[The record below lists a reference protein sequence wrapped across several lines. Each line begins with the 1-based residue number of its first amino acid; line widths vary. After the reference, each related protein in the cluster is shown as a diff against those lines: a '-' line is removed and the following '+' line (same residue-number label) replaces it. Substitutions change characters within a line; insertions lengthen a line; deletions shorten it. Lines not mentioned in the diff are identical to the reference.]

1 MFLFVDLL
9 ASFDDVDGDDGNDGD
24 DGGAAA
30 NAAVQQAAAAKA
42 KDGGDSDERLF
53 NQDDVN
59 RFVQERLAKDRKKR
73 DTENQAHVASL
84 EAKFEELLANKS
96 LDTEEK
102 DRLEVQLEDLRKQ
115 NRTKE
120 QQAAHDKKASDE
132 EWEEKYKTAV
142 SNGTEWENRYT
153 ESTITQALQSAA
165 ISHEAYNPQQIIVQL
180 RSQTKLIDK
189 MDSAGKPTGQLV
201 PMVEMTVK
209 NADSGAAETLQMTPD
224 EAVEYMK
231 KSPDEWGNFFR
242 NNIREGIGSS
252 SATGGGLTGDGNV
265 DHTKLTDEQ
274 WFKMRKENPEA
285 LGMKAR
291 TER

>member
-1 MFLFVDLL
+1 MFLLVNLL
-9 ASFDDVDGDDGNDGD
+9 ASFDDVDGDDEGAGD
-24 DGGAAA
+24 DGAASA
-30 NAAVQQAAAAKA
+30 AAVQQAAAAKT
-42 KDGGDSDERLF
+42 KDGDDGRKF

-59 RFVQERLAKDRKKR
+59 RFVQERLAKDRKNR

-84 EAKFEELLANKS
+84 EAKFEELLANKN
-96 LDTEEK
+96 LDSEEK

-120 QQAAHDKKASDE
+120 QQAAHEKKANDE
-132 EWEEKYKTAV
+132 EWETKYETAV
-142 SNGTEWENRYT
+142 TKGNEWEHRYT

-189 MDSAGKPTGQLV
+189 MDASGKPTGQLV

-265 DHTKLTDEQ
+265 DHTKLNDKQ
-274 WFKMRKENPEA
+274 WFDMRAKNPEA
-285 LGMKAR
+285 LGLKAR
-291 TER
+291 ASNDG